1 MSYTNFAHTYMHT
14 LMKQY
19 VYLLNEARHNFM
31 IVSSSV
37 DIFLP
42 YFYLHLLYIYYN
54 CTYIYYNYI
63 YLI

>member
-1 MSYTNFAHTYMHT
+1 MHT